1 MGNFLRPKMFP
12 PSPDNGKLYSL
23 STQGHSHK
31 LPLKQL
37 YVLSAISS
45 IMCRKGV
52 LYLTLGGGMGGDTK
66 DKEKRQRNTG
76 GTERDEEMR
85 TVWARRGE
93 SDGGRMKGEK

>member
-31 LPLKQL
+31 VPLKQL

-45 IMCRKGV
+45 IMCRKGGRAGV
-52 LYLTLGGGMGGDTK
+52 LYLTPVWGDGWGGGGGTK
-66 DKEKRQRNTG
+66 DREKHQGNTG
-76 GTERDEEMR
+76 GTRG
-85 TVWARRGE
+85 RRGDV
-93 SDGGRMKGEK
+93 DGSGEEGRE